1 MSPDRWRLDRRR
13 GCLLRG
19 TTSPRPGTT
28 RGSRPTFKAPDQS
41 ALQRTALCPRARPDI
56 DTRGGAPDHH
66 SHHPK
71 QDTRDSPVASLNAQG
86 KRVMGIRVDDQS
98 QCRQSQD
105 DMMATA
111 PTAVSPPSLSRQQRG
126 LERQLIPV
134 LHESDQTVGGATVLQ
149 DTLSGSRYQQCPGCS
164 KHILKRMLMHHVA
177 AECTV
182 CMTQKSGE
190 SSDEDP
196 VDQHTTA
203 LLANDRDRSVSR
215 GDNRPYDRGL
225 P

>member
-111 PTAVSPPSLSRQQRG
+111 PTAVSPPSLSRQQLE

-134 LHESDQTVGGATVLQ
+134 LHESVNPLFKLISIEHAII
-149 DTLSGSRYQQCPGCS
+149 GSKTQW
-164 KHILKRMLMHHVA
+164 KTML
-177 AECTV
+177 
-182 CMTQKSGE
+182 
-190 SSDEDP
+190 
-196 VDQHTTA
+196 
-203 LLANDRDRSVSR
+203 
-215 GDNRPYDRGL
+215 
-225 P
+225 